1 MIESAVQRQ
10 VGRLGLYLVL
20 AAGAAV
26 VALPFCWMVA
36 TSLMSLGET
45 INRQW
50 LPNVPRWQNYE
61 TAWTEARF
69 AVYFLNSVI
78 ITVTSLAGLLTTSIL
93 AAYAFARLQF
103 AGREVIFFGLL
114 STMMIPEAMTLL
126 PSFLVIRG
134 DVIPLPGGSWL
145 NTLQGL
151 TVPFMASAF
160 SIFLLRQFFRRL
172 PVELWDA
179 ACMDGCGHLR
189 FLTTI
194 VLAAQQGAAAHG
206 VAVRLHRLVGFPA
219 VAAARHHARNLAPAH
234 GGPVVAGHRSGRR
247 NPSVH
252 GRRYHYPAAHPG
264 PLFPGAATIHR
275 GHHDLGTQGLI
286 GF

>member
-1 MIESAVQRQ
+1 M
-10 VGRLGLYLVL
+10 L

-26 VALPFCWMVA
+26 VALPFCWMVS

-50 LPNVPRWQNYE
+50 LPNAPRWQNYE

-69 AVYFLNSVI
+69 AAYFLNSVI
-78 ITVTSLAGLLTTSIL
+78 ITVTSLTGLLTTSIL

-103 AGREVIFFGLL
+103 AGREIIFFGLL

-160 SIFLLRQFFRRL
+160 SIFLLRQFFRRPARGAVGRRL
-172 PVELWDA
+172 
-179 ACMDGCGHLR
+179 HRRLR
-189 FLTTI
+189 PPALSHHHR
-194 VLAAQQGAAAHG
+194 LAAQQGAAAHG

-219 VAAARHHARNLAPAH
+219 VAAARHHAPK
-234 GGPVVAGHRSGRR
+234 
-247 NPSVH
+247 
-252 GRRYHYPAAHPG
+252 
-264 PLFPGAATIHR
+264 PGARSWWACGRWSPKRGPKTHLFMAGATITLLPILVIYFLVQR
-275 GHHDLGTQGLI
+275 QFTEGIMSSGLK
-286 GF
+286 G

>member
-93 AAYAFARLQF
+93 AAYAFARCN
-103 AGREVIFFGLL
+103 
-114 STMMIPEAMTLL
+114 SP
-126 PSFLVIRG
+126 
-134 DVIPLPGGSWL
+134 
-145 NTLQGL
+145 
-151 TVPFMASAF
+151 
-160 SIFLLRQFFRRL
+160 
-172 PVELWDA
+172 
-179 ACMDGCGHLR
+179 
-189 FLTTI
+189 
-194 VLAAQQGAAAHG
+194 
-206 VAVRLHRLVGFPA
+206 
-219 VAAARHHARNLAPAH
+219 AARSFSSAC
-234 GGPVVAGHRSGRR
+234 
-247 NPSVH
+247 
-252 GRRYHYPAAHPG
+252 
-264 PLFPGAATIHR
+264 
-275 GHHDLGTQGLI
+275 
-286 GF
+286 